1 MLEFKGVSCMQ
12 FKGLLVGIV
21 GFVLLTVSSAART
34 EVGPEPQ
41 QDVIRLE
48 TRINQLETRLYA
60 IDSNMR
66 NLEQQFR
73 LAGSTGRGAGAEDVA
88 RLRLEVNAL
97 QQRLAE
103 HECALAKLDE
113 RTLSPA
119 ARTARR
125 QSGPGGNDP
134 CRLNF
139 ETPVRLSSTRND

>member
-1 MLEFKGVSCMQ
+1 MK
-12 FKGLLVGIV
+12 FKGLLACIIGL
-21 GFVLLTVSSAART
+21 GLLTVSSAART
-34 EVGPEPQ
+34 EFGPEPQ

-73 LAGSTGRGAGAEDVA
+73 AGGSVRGASPEDVA
-88 RLRLEVNAL
+88 RLRLEVQAL

-139 ETPVRLSSTRND
+139 ETPVRLSSTRDD

>member
-1 MLEFKGVSCMQ
+1 MK
-12 FKGLLVGIV
+12 FKGLLVCIV
-21 GFVLLTVSSAART
+21 GVGLLTVSSAART
-34 EVGPEPQ
+34 EFGPEPL

-48 TRINQLETRLYA
+48 TRINQLETRLYSF
-60 IDSNMR
+60 DSNLR
-66 NLEQQFR
+66 NLEQQLR
-73 LAGSTGRGAGAEDVA
+73 LASSGRGASPEDVA

-125 QSGPGGNDP
+125 QSAPGGNDP

-139 ETPVRLSSTRND
+139 ETPVRLSTTRE